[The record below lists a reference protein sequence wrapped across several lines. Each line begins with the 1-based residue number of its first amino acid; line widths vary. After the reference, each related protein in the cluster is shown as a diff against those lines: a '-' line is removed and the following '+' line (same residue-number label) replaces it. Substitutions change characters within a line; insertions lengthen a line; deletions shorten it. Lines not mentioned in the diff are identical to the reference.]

1 MNSRRGFFSFAVKKK
16 KYLYSQKKETGM
28 NITQFCDDIDIID
41 PVRRLLFLITIFDFI
56 TMLGGLA
63 FFLYG
68 MHMLSASLEK
78 MSGSKLTKILEK
90 LTGSVWKSVALGLGI
105 TALVQSSSATT
116 VITVGL
122 VNSGI
127 LNLGQAIGI
136 IMGSNIGTTVT
147 AHLLRLT
154 EISGTSGF
162 MTLLKPDTFAPICAI
177 IGAALAMFSKKSKN
191 RSIGEILTGFGMLF
205 IGMDIME
212 TALKPLS
219 ESPLMGELFTKFGD
233 NPILGVLVG
242 AGVTAVIQ
250 SSSASVGILQALSV
264 TGAITWSSAIPII
277 LGQNIGTT
285 ITAILS
291 VIGASKNARRTALA
305 HLYFNVIGTIIFT
318 IVVFG
323 LQAAGVGDF
332 WELPIDKSGIA
343 NFHTIFNVSMTLLL
357 LPFTKLLEK
366 LCMLTIPSDGT
377 EIDSDTS
384 ALAPMLLATPAL
396 AIAQAENVLAKLMG
410 VTRDCVECSF
420 DMLKGKN
427 PRLSERINEQNTA
440 IIRMED
446 NLRIYLLKIA
456 ECDLSEAQMKEV
468 TEMLGRADDCVHI
481 AEHCLKVRDTAED
494 MNAKGKGLTIAGK
507 RELEALS
514 NALVSLMNAAAE
526 GSDSKNKRADA
537 VIEPLY
543 FVVSE
548 MTELIRSRHMERLK
562 NGECSY
568 EAGSLFMGTL
578 IDVERIA
585 KHCSSIGVSLALQY
599 KNNSLSEQEFARR
612 IHRGDTEHFME
623 HYIDYKNKYYTPLIA
638 E

>member
-1 MNSRRGFFSFAVKKK
+1 M
-16 KYLYSQKKETGM
+16 
-28 NITQFCDDIDIID
+28 
-41 PVRRLLFLITIFDFI
+41 ITILDFV

-90 LTGSVWKSVALGLGI
+90 LTGNVWKSVALGIGI

-147 AHLLRLT
+147 SHLLRLT
-154 EISGTSGF
+154 EISGTGVLL
-162 MTLLKPDTFAPICAI
+162 TILKPDFFAPVCAI
-177 IGAALAMFSKKSKN
+177 IGAALAMFSKKPAK
-191 RSIGEILTGFGMLF
+191 RTIGEILTGFGMLF

-212 TALKPLS
+212 GALAPLR
-219 ESPLMGELFTKFGD
+219 ESPIMGELFTKFGS
-233 NPILGVLVG
+233 NPILGILVG
-242 AGVTAVIQ
+242 AGVTAIIQ

-264 TGAITWSSAIPII
+264 TGAISWSAAIPII

-318 IVVFG
+318 IAVFVI
-323 LQAAGVGDF
+323 QGVGIGDF
-332 WELPIDKSGIA
+332 WDLPIDKSGIA
-343 NFHTIFNVSMTLLL
+343 NFHTLFNVTMTILF

-366 LCMLTIPSDGT
+366 LCMKTIPSDGT

-384 ALAPMLLATPAL
+384 ALAPGLISTPAAAL
-396 AIAQAENVLAKLMG
+396 IQSEIILNKLMD
-410 VTRDCVECSF
+410 VTADCVKCAFERFGGGDSK
-420 DMLKGKN
+420 LG
-427 PRLSERINEQNTA
+427 ERISEQNTA
-440 IIRMED
+440 IVRMED

-456 ECDLSEAQMKEV
+456 EGALSDEQMKTV
-468 TEMLGRADDCVHI
+468 TEMIGRADDCVHI
-481 AEHCLKVRDTAED
+481 AEHCIKLRDTAED
-494 MNAKGKGLTIAGK
+494 MSAKNKGLTIAGK
-507 RELEALS
+507 RELEILS
-514 NALVSLMNAAAE
+514 AITVKLMETAAK
-526 GSDSKNKRADA
+526 GSDEKDKRADA
-537 VIEPLY
+537 KTEPLY
-543 FVVSE
+543 FVVTE
-548 MTELIRSRHMERLK
+548 MTELIRNRHMERLK

-568 EAGSLFMGTL
+568 EAGSLFIGTL

-585 KHCSSIGVSLALQY
+585 KHCSNIGVSLALQF
-599 KNNSLSEQEFARR
+599 KTNSLSDQEFARR

-623 HYIDYKNKYYTPLIA
+623 HYIDYKNEYFSPLMS

>member
-1 MNSRRGFFSFAVKKK
+1 
-16 KYLYSQKKETGM
+16 
-28 NITQFCDDIDIID
+28 
-41 PVRRLLFLITIFDFI
+41 
-56 TMLGGLA
+56 MLGGLA

-78 MSGSKLTKILEK
+78 MSGGKLTKILEK
-90 LTGSVWKSVALGLGI
+90 LTGNVWKSVALGAGI

-127 LNLGQAIGI
+127 LKLGQAIGI

-147 AHLLRLT
+147 SHLLRLT
-154 EISGTSGF
+154 EISGTSGIMQF
-162 MTLLKPDTFAPICAI
+162 LKPDFFAPLAAI
-177 IGAALAMFSKKSKN
+177 IGAALAMFSKKSKY

-205 IGMDIME
+205 IGMDLME
-212 TALKPLS
+212 SALTPLR
-219 ESPLMGELFTKFGD
+219 ESPLMAELFVKFGA
-233 NPILGVLVG
+233 NPILGILVG
-242 AGVTAVIQ
+242 AGVTAIIQ

-264 TGAITWSSAIPII
+264 TGAISWAAAIPII

-285 ITAILS
+285 VTAILS

-305 HLYFNVIGTIIFT
+305 HLYFNVIGTVLFT
-318 IVVFG
+318 AVVFG

-332 WELPIDKSGIA
+332 WDSAIDKSGIA
-343 NFHTIFNVSMTLLL
+343 NFHTLFNCTMVVVL
-357 LPFTKLLEK
+357 LPFIKQLEK
-366 LCMLTIPSDGT
+366 LCMKTIPADGT

-384 ALAPMLLATPAL
+384 ELAPGLLSNPSA
-396 AIAQAENVLAKLMG
+396 AIMASEFILKKLMD
-410 VTRDCVECSF
+410 VTADCVKCS
-420 DMLKGKN
+420 LE
-427 PRLSERINEQNTA
+427 RLNGGDPKLGERINEQNTA
-440 IIRMED
+440 IAKIED

-456 ECDLSEAQMKEV
+456 EGDISEEQEKTV

-481 AEHCLKVRDTAED
+481 AEHCLKIRDTADD
-494 MNAKGKGLTIAGK
+494 MSAKGKGLTIAGK
-507 RELEALS
+507 REFEVLSKAL
-514 NALVSLMNAAAE
+514 LTLIGTAAE
-526 GSDSKNKRADA
+526 GSNVKDKRCDA
-537 VIEPLY
+537 KTEPLY
-543 FVVSE
+543 FVVTE
-548 MTELIRSRHMERLK
+548 MTELIRSRHMDRLK

-578 IDVERIA
+578 HDVERIA
-585 KHCSSIGVSLALQY
+585 KHCSTIGVSLALQF

-623 HYIDYKNKYYTPLIA
+623 HYIDYKNEYYSPLVA

>member
-1 MNSRRGFFSFAVKKK
+1 
-16 KYLYSQKKETGM
+16 
-28 NITQFCDDIDIID
+28 
-41 PVRRLLFLITIFDFI
+41 
-56 TMLGGLA
+56 MLGGLA

-90 LTGSVWKSVALGLGI
+90 LTGNVWKSVALGAGI

-127 LNLGQAIGI
+127 LKLGQAIGI

-147 AHLLRLT
+147 SHLLRLT
-154 EISGTSGF
+154 EISGTSGIMQF
-162 MTLLKPDTFAPICAI
+162 LKPDFFAPLAAI
-177 IGAALAMFSKKSKN
+177 IGAALAMFSKKSKY

-205 IGMDIME
+205 IGMDLME
-212 TALKPLS
+212 SALTPLR
-219 ESPLMGELFTKFGD
+219 ESPLMAELFVKFGA
-233 NPILGVLVG
+233 NPILGILVG
-242 AGVTAVIQ
+242 AAVTAIIQ

-264 TGAITWSSAIPII
+264 TGAISWASAIPII

-285 ITAILS
+285 VTAILS

-305 HLYFNVIGTIIFT
+305 HLYFNVIGTVLFT
-318 IVVFG
+318 AVVFG

-332 WELPIDKSGIA
+332 WDTAIDKSGIA
-343 NFHTIFNVSMTLLL
+343 NFHTIFNCTMVVVL
-357 LPFTKLLEK
+357 LPFIKQLEK
-366 LCMLTIPSDGT
+366 LCMKTIPADGT

-384 ALAPMLLATPAL
+384 ELAPGLLSNPSA
-396 AIAQAENVLAKLMG
+396 AIMASEFILKKLMD
-410 VTRDCVECSF
+410 VTADCVKCS
-420 DMLKGKN
+420 LE
-427 PRLSERINEQNTA
+427 RLNGGDPKLGESINEQNTA
-440 IIRMED
+440 IAKIED
-446 NLRIYLLKIA
+446 NLRIYLLKVA
-456 ECDLSEAQMKEV
+456 ESDLSPEQEKTV

-481 AEHCLKVRDTAED
+481 AEHCLKIRDTADD
-494 MNAKGKGLTIAGK
+494 MSAKGKGLTIAGK
-507 RELEALS
+507 REFEVLSKAL
-514 NALVSLMNAAAE
+514 LTLIGTAAE
-526 GSDSKNKRADA
+526 GSNVKDKRCDA
-537 VIEPLY
+537 KTEPLY
-543 FVVSE
+543 FVVTE
-548 MTELIRSRHMERLK
+548 MTDLIRSRHMDRLK

-578 IDVERIA
+578 LDVERIA
-585 KHCSSIGVSLALQY
+585 KHCSTIGVSLALQF

-623 HYIDYKNKYYTPLIA
+623 HYINYKNEYFSPLVA

>member
-1 MNSRRGFFSFAVKKK
+1 
-16 KYLYSQKKETGM
+16 
-28 NITQFCDDIDIID
+28 
-41 PVRRLLFLITIFDFI
+41 
-56 TMLGGLA
+56 MLGGLA

-90 LTGSVWKSVALGLGI
+90 LTGSVWKSVALGAGI

-127 LNLGQAIGI
+127 LKLGQAIGI

-147 AHLLRLT
+147 SHLLRLT
-154 EISGTSGF
+154 EISGTSGIMQF
-162 MTLLKPDTFAPICAI
+162 LKPDFFAPLAAI
-177 IGAALAMFSKKSKN
+177 IGAALAMFSKKSKY

-205 IGMDIME
+205 IGMDLME
-212 TALKPLS
+212 SALTPLR
-219 ESPLMGELFTKFGD
+219 ESPLMAELFVKFGA
-233 NPILGVLVG
+233 NPILGILVG
-242 AGVTAVIQ
+242 AGVTAIIQ

-264 TGAITWSSAIPII
+264 TGAISWSAAIPII

-285 ITAILS
+285 VTAILS

-305 HLYFNVIGTIIFT
+305 HLYFNVIGTVLFT
-318 IVVFG
+318 AVVFG

-332 WELPIDKSGIA
+332 WDSAIDKSGIA
-343 NFHTIFNVSMTLLL
+343 NFHTLFNCTMVVVL
-357 LPFTKLLEK
+357 LPFIKQLEK
-366 LCMLTIPSDGT
+366 LCMKTIPADGT

-384 ALAPMLLATPAL
+384 ELAPGLLSNPSA
-396 AIAQAENVLAKLMG
+396 AIMASEFILKKLMD
-410 VTRDCVECSF
+410 VTADCVKCS
-420 DMLKGKN
+420 LE
-427 PRLSERINEQNTA
+427 RLNGGDPKLGERINEQNTA
-440 IIRMED
+440 IAKIED
-446 NLRIYLLKIA
+446 NLRIYLLKVA
-456 ECDLSEAQMKEV
+456 ESDLSPEQEKTV

-481 AEHCLKVRDTAED
+481 AEHCLKIRDTADD
-494 MNAKGKGLTIAGK
+494 MSAKGKGLTIAGK
-507 RELEALS
+507 REFEVLSKAL
-514 NALVSLMNAAAE
+514 LTLIGTAAE
-526 GSDSKNKRADA
+526 GSNVKDKRCDA
-537 VIEPLY
+537 KTEPLY
-543 FVVSE
+543 FVVTE
-548 MTELIRSRHMERLK
+548 MTDLIRSRHMDRLK

-578 IDVERIA
+578 LDVERIA
-585 KHCSSIGVSLALQY
+585 KHCSTIGVSLALQF

-623 HYIDYKNKYYTPLIA
+623 HYINYKNEYFSPLVA

>member
-1 MNSRRGFFSFAVKKK
+1 
-16 KYLYSQKKETGM
+16 
-28 NITQFCDDIDIID
+28 
-41 PVRRLLFLITIFDFI
+41 
-56 TMLGGLA
+56 MLGGLA

-90 LTGSVWKSVALGLGI
+90 LTGNVWKSVALGAGI

-127 LNLGQAIGI
+127 LKLGQAIGI

-147 AHLLRLT
+147 SHLLRLT
-154 EISGTSGF
+154 EISGTSGIMQF
-162 MTLLKPDTFAPICAI
+162 LKPDFFAPLAAI
-177 IGAALAMFSKKSKN
+177 IGAALAMFSKKSKY

-205 IGMDIME
+205 IGMDLME
-212 TALKPLS
+212 SALTPLR
-219 ESPLMGELFTKFGD
+219 ESPLMAELFVKFGA
-233 NPILGVLVG
+233 NPILGIIVG
-242 AGVTAVIQ
+242 AGVTAIIQ

-264 TGAITWSSAIPII
+264 TGAISWAAAIPII

-285 ITAILS
+285 VTAILS

-305 HLYFNVIGTIIFT
+305 HLYFNVIGTVLFT
-318 IVVFG
+318 AVVFG

-332 WELPIDKSGIA
+332 WDSAIDKSGIA
-343 NFHTIFNVSMTLLL
+343 NFHTLFNCTMVVVL
-357 LPFTKLLEK
+357 LPFIKQLEK
-366 LCMLTIPSDGT
+366 LCMKTIPADGT

-384 ALAPMLLATPAL
+384 ELAPGLLSNPSA
-396 AIAQAENVLAKLMG
+396 AIMASEFILKKLMD
-410 VTRDCVECSF
+410 VTADCVKCS
-420 DMLKGKN
+420 LE
-427 PRLSERINEQNTA
+427 RLNGGDPKLGERINEQNTA
-440 IIRMED
+440 IAKIED
-446 NLRIYLLKIA
+446 NLRIYLLKVA
-456 ECDLSEAQMKEV
+456 ESDLSPEQEKTV

-481 AEHCLKVRDTAED
+481 AEHCLKIRDTADD
-494 MNAKGKGLTIAGK
+494 MSAKGKGLTIAGK
-507 RELEALS
+507 REFEVLSKAL
-514 NALVSLMNAAAE
+514 LTLIGTAAE
-526 GSDSKNKRADA
+526 GSNVKDKRCDA
-537 VIEPLY
+537 KTEPLY
-543 FVVSE
+543 FVVTE
-548 MTELIRSRHMERLK
+548 MTDLIRSRHMDRLK

-578 IDVERIA
+578 LDVERIA
-585 KHCSSIGVSLALQY
+585 KHCSTIGVSLALQF

-623 HYIDYKNKYYTPLIA
+623 HYINYKNEYFSPLVA